1 MRPDSGLDSPLS
13 STRSS
18 PQYYYSQTNL
28 KRQSYPP
35 AGLPAYNSPTENH
48 SPACYYSPQQ
58 QHAPPPYER
67 QIQTPPMATPMS
79 VAPPSASNPWQ
90 HHHHSSP
97 NSQAAFPQSQDRYI
111 CPTCSKAFSRPSSL
125 RIHSHSHTGEKPF
138 KCPHH
143 GCGKAFSVR
152 SNMKRHERGC
162 HQWDINRFINR
173 FCIIWYKSKRSKCTL
188 IICIKSSL
196 FLVFISF
203 AFILLGFS
211 SLFADCISEIWHFS
225 GSKRLFDFGD
235 LSYHTTTASAYYI
248 YTMTFLG
255 IHILVLNVWFLQ
267 DIFPHFPCLCIA
279 CIFFFGKCGRSGHG
293 KRLPLFL
300 FFMLSPT
307 PPPLVAS
314 TRVLG
319 ISGWLSSNFL
329 LDTT

>member
-196 FLVFISF
+196 FSF
-203 AFILLGFS
+203 
-211 SLFADCISEIWHFS
+211 
-225 GSKRLFDFGD
+225 
-235 LSYHTTTASAYYI
+235 SYPLRS
-248 YTMTFLG
+248 FCL
-255 IHILVLNVWFLQ
+255 
-267 DIFPHFPCLCIA
+267 DFPHSLLIASQKSGIFQAPNVCLILETCLI
-279 CIFFFGKCGRSGHG
+279 I
-293 KRLPLFL
+293 
-300 FFMLSPT
+300 
-307 PPPLVAS
+307 PPL
-314 TRVLG
+314 
-319 ISGWLSSNFL
+319 L
-329 LDTT
+329 LHITYILWHSWGYIF